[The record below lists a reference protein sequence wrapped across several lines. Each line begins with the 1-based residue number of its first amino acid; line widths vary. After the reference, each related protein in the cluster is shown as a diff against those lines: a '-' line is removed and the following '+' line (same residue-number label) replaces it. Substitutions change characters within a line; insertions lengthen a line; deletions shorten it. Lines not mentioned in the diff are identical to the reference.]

1 MQRLTVGACA
11 LLVGAAAL
19 APPSLRAP
27 TPLVAASRGRALAM
41 CAEAF
46 AEEEEEALPPDVQ
59 CSDGRI
65 VTELIA
71 ADKTPLPDR
80 FMMAV
85 RAIRGE
91 FSPDDAAEDNERV
104 EDSITSALLNFPAKV
119 CLRPCVFFITRARM
133 SEMVVMVRR

>member
-71 ADKTPLPDR
+71 ADKHALPQ
-80 FMMAV
+80 V
-85 RAIRGE
+85 
-91 FSPDDAAEDNERV
+91 
-104 EDSITSALLNFPAKV
+104 
-119 CLRPCVFFITRARM
+119 
-133 SEMVVMVRR
+133 